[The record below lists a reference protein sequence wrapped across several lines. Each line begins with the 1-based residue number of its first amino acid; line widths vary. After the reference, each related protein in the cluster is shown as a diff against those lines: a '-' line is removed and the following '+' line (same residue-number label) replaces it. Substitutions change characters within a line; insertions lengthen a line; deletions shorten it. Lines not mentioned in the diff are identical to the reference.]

1 MRIQGTKSALFAAAA
16 FALSLAVDAET
27 LYSDGAVL
35 SLAEHNGAV
44 EFMRGADGVP
54 RVVAAEETFTL
65 QLLDGKGNPT
75 RLKSSDFVFEG
86 CSRVD
91 RVEKEGVGGDVNDYK
106 SSRNLSTFQL
116 FN

>member
-35 SLAEHNGAV
+35 SLADHNGAV

-54 RVVAAEETFTL
+54 RVVAAEEAFTL

-75 RLKSSDFVFEG
+75 RLKSSDFAFEHG
-86 CSRVD
+86 RAGAHPSSDIASQCSRCS
-91 RVEKEGVGGDVNDYK
+91 GDM
-106 SSRNLSTFQL
+106 RTPQLSCR
-116 FN
+116 